1 MTFDFFLDITGHDA
15 VNGYF
20 LYSVLFLSWLILS
33 KRGETKYKVFQSGF
47 QLIRIPLMFHSVKV
61 SHYAVRLQYKT
72 STLAKGQ
79 GSIVS
84 RRQDKRSLDLEFA

>member
-61 SHYAVRLQYKT
+61 LIMLLDYSIRHLHWQRD
-72 STLAKGQ
+72 KG
-79 GSIVS
+79 V
-84 RRQDKRSLDLEFA
+84 L